1 MKSEQNQRMKENFAK
16 FHDGMMDYTKDEPW
30 RIFRIMAEFIDS
42 FEVMSKQGPLVSVFG
57 SARLRPENP
66 YYEDAQR
73 LGELLASHGYGVLS
87 GGGPGIMEAASKGAY
102 ENGGISVGLNI
113 ELPMEQHPNKFQ
125 TTSLD
130 FRYFFIR
137 KVCFLK
143 YSVAIVVYPGGFG
156 TFDEFSEALT
166 LMQTNKIRRVPLVVV
181 GKKFWE
187 PLLEWFRVS
196 LVKEGMIHE
205 EDLKIFK
212 VVDTAEEAFAFLKKC
227 HSRGITTTVMED

>member
-1 MKSEQNQRMKENFAK
+1 MQAGNE
-16 FHDGMMDYTKDEPW
+16 
-30 RIFRIMAEFIDS
+30 
-42 FEVMSKQGPLVSVFG
+42 
-57 SARLRPENP
+57 
-66 YYEDAQR
+66 
-73 LGELLASHGYGVLS
+73 
-87 GGGPGIMEAASKGAY
+87 GAY
-102 ENGGISVGLNI
+102 EKKGISVGLNI
-113 ELPMEQHPNKFQ
+113 TLPMEQHPNKFQ